1 LADDPVPQKLATINV
16 PADAPVLWTKVE
28 HLALAPQ
35 HAVMSADV
43 SELQVA
49 AAHGALALAELYS
62 LLVAPADPVLQKL
75 SGGDGGAMVEHLAL
89 SVQHAVM
96 SPAVLVVQVPA
107 SHWALAAAGLYTL
120 PVLPWLRR
128 SLWRCRCRW

>member
-1 LADDPVPQKLATINV
+1 MADAPVPQKLATFN
-16 PADAPVLWTKVE
+16 APLPSTKVE

-62 LLVAPADPVLQKL
+62 LLAAPAPVLQKL
-75 SGGDGGAMVEHLAL
+75 SGADGGDGAMDE
-89 SVQHAVM
+89 
-96 SPAVLVVQVPA
+96 
-107 SHWALAAAGLYTL
+107 HWALAVQHVLTSAGFAQVNPAQSVLAAPGL
-120 PVLPWLRR
+120 
-128 SLWRCRCRW
+128 

>member
-1 LADDPVPQKLATINV
+1 MADAPVPQELATINV

-49 AAHGALALAELYS
+49 AA
-62 LLVAPADPVLQKL
+62 PQ
-75 SGGDGGAMVEHLAL
+75 
-89 SVQHAVM
+89 
-96 SPAVLVVQVPA
+96 
-107 SHWALAAAGLYTL
+107 
-120 PVLPWLRR
+120 
-128 SLWRCRCRW
+128 